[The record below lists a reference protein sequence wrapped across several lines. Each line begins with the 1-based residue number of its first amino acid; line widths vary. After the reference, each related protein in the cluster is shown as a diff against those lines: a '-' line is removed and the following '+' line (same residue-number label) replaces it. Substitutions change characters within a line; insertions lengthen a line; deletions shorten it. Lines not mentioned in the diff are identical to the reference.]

1 MRESDLEPESG
12 APEGDWVDRFILVFV
27 HESMLWPILVV
38 IIGHVVVF
46 TAPALLLALRDGR
59 ASAFAALLLL
69 GFFSVQIV
77 RFDLRRSGRLGALS
91 ALVTVVWVLSVAL
104 AWVAHETGI
113 F

>member
-1 MRESDLEPESG
+1 MRESDLEPESD
-12 APEGDWVDRFILVFV
+12 APEEDWVDRFILVFV

-46 TAPALLLALRDGR
+46 TAPALLLAMRDRR

-69 GFFSVQIV
+69 AFFSVQIV
-77 RFDLRRSGRLGALS
+77 RFDLRRSGRLAALS
-91 ALVTVVWVLSVAL
+91 ALVSVVWVLSVAV
-104 AWVAHETGI
+104 AWVAHKTGI